1 MTGVIL
7 AAGNGKRLMPITQN
21 CPKTLIPIAGKTL
34 LEHNID
40 KLCEADVR
48 KLLIVIPQ
56 SSSWLFEKATK
67 RYGDSVEFTFV
78 EQGEPSGTAHALGL
92 VRKFIQDSTF
102 FLCYGDN
109 LTHYSFLNLIATHK
123 RYKSD
128 VTMAL
133 VEASDPTKHG
143 VAEVDGQNQKVVNL
157 VEKPKHPKSNLVF
170 AGMCVFEPIIFEAI
184 LKTPPSQSGEY
195 YLTDSIRILI
205 NWGNKVFY
213 DKVGQ
218 WRMNVNTHQ
227 DLLIANSH
235 LLNGFG
241 SGENKENKEYLLLPP
256 AYVSN
261 EAEIGSGTVVGPY
274 VSLHGKVKVGRGVKI
289 QNSILMDGANIEEQ
303 RVITDSI
310 IGDSFELNLHK
321 LNLGG

>member
-1 MTGVIL
+1 
-7 AAGNGKRLMPITQN
+7 
-21 CPKTLIPIAGKTL
+21 

-48 KLLIVIPQ
+48 KLLLVIPQ
-56 SSSWLFEKATK
+56 SSRGLFEEATK
-67 RYGDSVEFTFV
+67 RYEDSVEFTFV
-78 EQGEPSGTAHALGL
+78 EQEKPSGTAQALGL
-92 VRKFIQDSTF
+92 VRRFIPDSTF

-109 LTHYSFLNLIATHK
+109 LTHYSFLSLIATHK

-128 VTMAL
+128 ATMAL

-143 VAEVDGQNQKVVNL
+143 VAEVDAQNQKVVNL

-205 NWGNKVFY
+205 NLRNNVFY
-213 DKVGQ
+213 DKVDQ
-218 WRMNVNTHQ
+218 WRMNVNTHW

-241 SGENKENKEYLLLPP
+241 SGENRENKENKEYLLLPP

-261 EAEIGSGTVVGPY
+261 EAEIGSGAVVGPY
-274 VSLHGKVKVGRGVKI
+274 VSLHGRVKVGRGVKI
-289 QNSILMDGANIEEQ
+289 QNSILMDGANIEDQ
-303 RVITDSI
+303 RAITDSI
-310 IGDSFELNLHK
+310 IGDSFELKLHK
-321 LNLGG
+321 S